1 MQKTSLLLLLL
12 CISLCFVDARSKAE
26 SKRMIRSHVQMLRT
40 IKFGHLGAKE
50 TVGTLASVGNDA
62 KKTNDAANADDP
74 DGEEVEEADAEDD
87 EEMYTQTPNTV
98 W

>member
-40 IKFGHLGAKE
+40 IKFGHLGAEE
-50 TVGTLASVGNDA
+50 TVGTLASV
-62 KKTNDAANADDP
+62 KVDAAKADP
-74 DGEEVEEADAEDD
+74 AD
-87 EEMYTQTPNTV
+87 
-98 W
+98 

>member
-50 TVGTLASVGNDA
+50 AAGTLASVA
-62 KKTNDAANADDP
+62 VDAANADD
-74 DGEEVEEADAEDD
+74 AD
-87 EEMYTQTPNTV
+87 
-98 W
+98 